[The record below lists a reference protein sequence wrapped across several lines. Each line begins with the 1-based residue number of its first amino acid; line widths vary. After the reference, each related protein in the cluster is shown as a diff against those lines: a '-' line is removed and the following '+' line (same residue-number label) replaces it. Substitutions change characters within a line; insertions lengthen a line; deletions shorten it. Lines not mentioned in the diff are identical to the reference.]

1 MWIRING
8 VLYSDCT
15 KKAVHTNRGGPSVM
29 REPVEALAGETS
41 ATVCGGK
48 SLNSTVRNFVVTF
61 PDERAVHKGTGT

>member
-1 MWIRING
+1 
-8 VLYSDCT
+8 
-15 KKAVHTNRGGPSVM
+15 M